1 LLNAG
6 ASALAQMAIRLFAAN
21 NITTT
26 VLVRRDEQIPEI
38 KKLGAKDVLNQNQSD
53 EKLREVF
60 EANKIQIFF
69 DAVGGE
75 TAAKTLGLLPNG
87 A

>member
-1 LLNAG
+1 
-6 ASALAQMAIRLFAAN
+6 M
-21 NITTT
+21 
-26 VLVRRDEQIPEI
+26 RRDEQIPEI